1 MKRLTVILLAGL
13 AVAALVYVL
22 LSISDD
28 DAPSPAA
35 PPENGSPRAARGEQP
50 VPELPDGKS
59 LVARRD
65 EVPPYP
71 YEVPAWKREMA
82 RNLDEAVLALDV
94 REVYLV
100 DLLAEIRPH
109 LPYPIEL
116 DRGAKMKRKRL
127 FTFRVRKLRASAL
140 LQTIERRSGLDLYF
154 TPGLLHF
161 TSPELT
167 PTPTGPEAVLL
178 GIERAKKL
186 LEEGGR
192 IRPALEKLLPIRI
205 VDDSVWRAA
214 TKVGVRLM
222 VQVEVDADLDK
233 ERRQKKLTLSAD
245 TFTAT
250 QVLDHISEEVGLS
263 WAVEDRRI
271 VLCEPARAYDL
282 RQRTARIGVLAEKEV
297 HLNYRN
303 RPLHQVVSDLAKQIE
318 APVHV
323 ERSLWEPDHPRV
335 SLDVDAEQLR
345 WALEDLCEAVGAR
358 HLIDA
363 DAVYLLSP

>member
-1 MKRLTVILLAGL
+1 
-13 AVAALVYVL
+13 
-22 LSISDD
+22 
-28 DAPSPAA
+28 
-35 PPENGSPRAARGEQP
+35 
-50 VPELPDGKS
+50 
-59 LVARRD
+59 
-65 EVPPYP
+65 
-71 YEVPAWKREMA
+71 
-82 RNLDEAVLALDV
+82 
-94 REVYLV
+94 
-100 DLLAEIRPH
+100 
-109 LPYPIEL
+109 
-116 DRGAKMKRKRL
+116 
-127 FTFRVRKLRASAL
+127 
-140 LQTIERRSGLDLYF
+140 
-154 TPGLLHF
+154 
-161 TSPELT
+161 
-167 PTPTGPEAVLL
+167 
-178 GIERAKKL
+178 
-186 LEEGGR
+186 
-192 IRPALEKLLPIRI
+192 
-205 VDDSVWRAA
+205 
-214 TKVGVRLM
+214 M